1 MNSINNIN
9 SISIFPE
16 ISNRFIWQTLVD
28 DILVGIAYLFAAILP
43 IKAAKAE
50 KAVKAENTPVADLQ
64 NASSIENILDTYGN
78 TILRLAYS
86 YLHNMSDAEDILQDT
101 LIKYMQSAPVF
112 LTESHK
118 KAWLLHVAANLSK
131 NKIDYNRI
139 RETDE
144 LEETLVAEER
154 EDLSFVWE
162 AVKALPDK
170 YREVI
175 HLYYQEG
182 YSAKEISKILSRNE
196 SSVRS
201 DLKRGREALKTVL
214 KEAYDFE

>member
-50 KAVKAENTPVADLQ
+50 KAENTPAADLQ
-64 NASSIENILDTYGN
+64 NVSSIENILDTYGN

>member
-50 KAVKAENTPVADLQ
+50 KAVKAENTPAADLQ

-182 YSAKEISKILSRNE
+182 YSTKEISKILSRNE